1 MDDVSEARQQ
11 EIIERWHTG
20 MSAAAI
26 ASAMGLHA
34 NTVMNHIARYL
45 DNNETENKADKA
57 RAMFLAG
64 ATIMDVVRECEISS
78 HRAKAIRA
86 GINFDEDRPSDD
98 ATAVSVWR
106 LHMRGI
112 PPSQI
117 DTALGIFNA
126 KEIVVYE
133 WRLDRLGQPSMLRS
147 KS

>member
-1 MDDVSEARQQ
+1 MEGVSEPRKR
-11 EIIERWHTG
+11 EIIERWHAG

-45 DNNETENKADKA
+45 DDNETETKADKA

-64 ATIMDVVRECEISS
+64 ATIMDVVRECEMSS

-86 GINFDEDRPSDD
+86 GINWDDDRPSDD
-98 ATAVSVWR
+98 VTAMSVWR
-106 LHMRGI
+106 LHMRGV

-117 DTALGIFNA
+117 NDALGIFNA

-133 WRLDRLGQPSMLRS
+133 WRLDKLGQPSMLRS

>member
-1 MDDVSEARQQ
+1 MDDVSEARQR
-11 EIIERWHTG
+11 EIIERWHAG

-34 NTVMNHIARYL
+34 NTVMNHIAKFL
-45 DNNETENKADKA
+45 DDNETENKADKA

>member
-1 MDDVSEARQQ
+1 MDDVSEARQR

>member
-1 MDDVSEARQQ
+1 MDEVSEARQR
-11 EIIERWHTG
+11 EIIERWHAG

>member
-1 MDDVSEARQQ
+1 MDDVSEARQR
-11 EIIERWHTG
+11 EIIERWHAG

>member
-1 MDDVSEARQQ
+1 MDDVSEARQR

-64 ATIMDVVRECEISS
+64 ATIMDVVRKCEISS

>member
-1 MDDVSEARQQ
+1 MDDVSEARQR

-20 MSAAAI
+20 ISAAAI